1 MSDNC
6 EIGIS
11 VEDIKVLLNHPA
23 NKSQGSHK
31 FEGRSTVL
39 NIEMRHPTK
48 KLILTATLGGE
59 PLPNREDCI
68 EKVAHG
74 IWELLANAR
83 GPRVA
88 AESAMQGEA
97 EPARKAIKIP
107 QRLRGLHRGAI
118 GRFTVDP
125 KGPMPAGG
133 HQNCLVLC
141 PMPGR
146 DNQWVMWAPDG
157 DSDDLLGGV
166 FVREVTQ
173 KTHFIPADPEK
184 AAEVK
189 LQYLMEGHD
198 HAFIASLLDPKK
210 LEAAWHI

>member
-1 MSDNC
+1 MTDNC
-6 EIGIS
+6 EIGIT

-39 NIEMRHPTK
+39 NVEMRHPTK

-88 AESAMQGEA
+88 VEAAAIATA
-97 EPARKAIKIP
+97 EPKAAIKIP

-118 GRFTVDP
+118 GRFTIDP

-146 DNQWVMWAPDG
+146 DNQWVLWAPDG

-166 FVREVTQ
+166 FVREITQ
-173 KTHFIPADPEK
+173 KTHFVPADAQK

-198 HAFIASLLDPKK
+198 HAFIASLIDPEK
-210 LEAAWHI
+210 LEAAWRT

>member
-6 EIGIS
+6 EIRIS
-11 VEDIKVLLNHPA
+11 VEDIKALLNNPA

-39 NIEMRHPTK
+39 NVEMRHPTK

-68 EKVAHG
+68 EKAAHG

-88 AESAMQGEA
+88 AEA
-97 EPARKAIKIP
+97 PKAIKIP

-118 GRFTVDP
+118 GHFTIDP

-133 HQNCLVLC
+133 HPECLVLC

-146 DNQWVMWAPDG
+146 DDQWVVWSPEKDDDDDDG
-157 DSDDLLGGV
+157 FGTRQGV
-166 FVREVTQ
+166 FMQTISP
-173 KTHFIPADPEK
+173 KTHFVEASVEK
-184 AAEVK
+184 AAALK

-198 HAFIASLLDPKK
+198 HAFIASLLDPNK